1 MEIFISTNRFLVCS
15 LFFGGGGRG
24 HAVMQS
30 SKKKKKRKKET
41 AVLKC
46 IEIFAPGTNIVL

>member
-15 LFFGGGGRG
+15 LFLGGGMG